1 MTGLFLLD
9 WSIISLSL
17 FNSSLMLWLAATIAL
32 NAERPS
38 ATAAGRAA
46 PAWGTALI
54 AGSLLMGGMF
64 FVSHSAILAFD
75 LNTVSRGL
83 NFWWRVGW
91 WPVLALP
98 LAWYVLVLW
107 YSGYWGERD
116 TALRRRHRPW
126 LRASGVFALVLVLL
140 VWFANPLPA
149 LGPLPRTSLL
159 GPLSLGGVPLLIL
172 AYPIFILLCVG
183 LALDALLRPG
193 PTGRM
198 LGDLA
203 RRRARPWLAA
213 ASGLLLLVSVLVA
226 AVMLW
231 IVRRL
236 SGDPTQP
243 LILDASLALTVAWFD
258 LAISGLI
265 ALALLLLGQ
274 ALVAYEVFTGKTLP
288 RRGLLRFW
296 RNAVVLA
303 AGYGLVAGW
312 SLTLQLRPVY
322 VVLLSTILLSAFYAL
337 FSWRAYAERER
348 YMRQLRPFVAGQPLY
363 AHLLEEAHASPA
375 GEGPAS
381 TAETAAATISFRAL
395 CREVLG
401 ARLAYL
407 VPLGPSAA
415 LAGEPLVYAGPGAP
429 PPPAG
434 GLASLAALAG
444 QVHSRQDPLLA
455 IEPAQAGGAQVAIP
469 LWSQGG
475 ASQSG
480 GNAGSLLG
488 LLLLGEKSDG
498 GLYTQEEIDI
508 ARAGGER
515 LIDALAGAELAR
527 RLLALQRQRLAES
540 QVLDQR
546 TRRVLHDDVLPQL
559 HAALLH
565 LHALPPQPA
574 AAEAQS
580 LLAGAHR
587 QLSELLRELPA
598 GPAPG
603 VGGLGLADA
612 LRRLVSVEFP
622 RAFDA
627 VAWDVTPE
635 AEARARA
642 LPPLAA
648 EVLFYAAREA
658 VRNAARH
665 GRGADPAQPL
675 NLRLGLHATEP
686 DGLALTVEDNG
697 PGLAAA
703 PVAVEK
709 SAGAGQ
715 GLALHGT
722 LLAVVGGTLA
732 LESEPGAFTRVR
744 LTLPAGTIK

>member
-9 WSIISLSL
+9 WSILSLSL
-17 FNSSLMLWLAATIAL
+17 FNASLMLWLAATIAL

-38 ATAAGRAA
+38 AAAMGRAA

-54 AGSLLMGGMF
+54 AASLLLGGLF
-64 FVSHSAILAFD
+64 FISHSAILAFD

-83 NFWWRVGW
+83 NFWWQVGW

-107 YSGYWGERD
+107 YAGYWGERA

-126 LRASGVFALVLVLL
+126 LWASLVVGLALVLL
-140 VWFANPLPA
+140 VLFANPLPA

-159 GPLSLGGVPLLIL
+159 GPISLGGVPLLIL
-172 AYPIFILLCVG
+172 AYPVFILLCVG

-236 SGDPTQP
+236 GGDPAQP
-243 LILDASLALTVAWFD
+243 LVLDAALARAVAGFD
-258 LAISGLI
+258 LAISALI

-303 AGYGLVAGW
+303 AGYALVAGW
-312 SLTLQLRPVY
+312 SLTLGLRPIY
-322 VVLLSTILLSAFYAL
+322 IVLLSAILLSAFYAL
-337 FSWRAYAERER
+337 FSWRAYAERDR

-363 AHLLEEAHASPA
+363 AHLLEEAQANPAASPTGA
-375 GEGPAS
+375 PEA
-381 TAETAAATISFRAL
+381 AAATVSFRAL
-395 CREVLG
+395 CRDVLG

-407 VPLGPSAA
+407 VPLGPLAA

-429 PPPAG
+429 APPAG
-434 GLASLAALAG
+434 GLAGLAALAG

-455 IEPAQAGGAQVAIP
+455 IEPSQAGGAHLAIP
-469 LWSQGG
+469 LWSQAGASAGGGG
-475 ASQSG
+475 AG
-480 GNAGSLLG
+480 GLLG
-488 LLLLGEKSDG
+488 LLLLGDKSDG

-565 LHALPPQPA
+565 LHALAAAPA
-574 AAEAQS
+574 AAEAQD

-603 VGGLGLADA
+603 VAGLGLADA
-612 LRRLVSVEFP
+612 LRRLVPAEFP

-627 VAWDVTPE
+627 VTWDVTPE
-635 AEARARA
+635 AEARARV
-642 LPPLAA
+642 LPPLAS

-665 GRGADPAQPL
+665 GRGAGPTRPL
-675 NLRLGLHATEP
+675 NLSLSLHAAGAH
-686 DGLALTVEDNG
+686 GLALTVEDNG
-697 PGLAAA
+697 PGVTAEPADGERA
-703 PVAVEK
+703 
-709 SAGAGQ
+709 AGAGQ

-722 LLAVVGGTLA
+722 LLAVVGGALA
-732 LESEPGAFTRVR
+732 LESKPGAFTRVR
-744 LTLPAGTIK
+744 LTLPAAQ